1 MTDSPRLTRKAAKFW
16 DAIPSSARTEILAN
30 VYCVR
35 CRGAV
40 SIIAASGTLKRGD
53 LVLVKGSRAV
63 RTELVVERLAA
74 EFA

>member
-40 SIIAASGTLKRGD
+40 SIIAASGTLKHGD
-53 LVLVKGSRAV
+53 LVLDGKCGKCGHQVGR
-63 RTELVVERLAA
+63 LVEGPNG
-74 EFA
+74 